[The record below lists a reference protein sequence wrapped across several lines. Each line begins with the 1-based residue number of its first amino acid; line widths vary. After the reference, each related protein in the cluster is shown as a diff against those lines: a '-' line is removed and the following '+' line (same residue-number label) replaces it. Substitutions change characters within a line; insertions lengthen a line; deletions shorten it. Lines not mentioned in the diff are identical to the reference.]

1 MNRKVVLIAHDIRST
16 HNIGSLLRTA
26 ECLGVERV
34 YISGYSPYPSVPND
48 ERLPH
53 IHQKLTAQ
61 IHKTALGAESLVS
74 WERQPDLPV
83 LIQKLRS
90 NGYAV
95 AALEQAPGSTDISSW
110 IPPDKIA
117 ILLGREVE
125 GVEDALLKLCD
136 YAVENTPIWSERITK
151 RCTSRSN
158 CSLSSAV
165 CKCTISML

>member
-16 HNIGSLLRTA
+16 HNIGSLLRTG

-61 IHKTALGAESLVS
+61 IHKTALGAESLVP
-74 WERQPDLPV
+74 WERQPDLPA
-83 LIQKLRS
+83 LIRKLRG
-90 NGYAV
+90 NGYTV

-136 YAVENTPIWSERITK
+136 YAVEIPLFGQKE
-151 RCTSRSN
+151 
-158 CSLSSAV
+158 SLNVVQAAAIALYQAQFASV
-165 CKCTISML
+165 R

>member
-61 IHKTALGAESLVS
+61 IHKTALGAESLVP
-74 WERQPDLPV
+74 WERQPDLPA
-83 LIQKLRS
+83 LIRKLRS
-90 NGYAV
+90 NGYTV
-95 AALEQAPGSTDISSW
+95 VALELSPDSTDISSW

-136 YAVENTPIWSERITK
+136 YAVEIPLFGQKE
-151 RCTSRSN
+151 
-158 CSLSSAV
+158 SLNVVQAAAIALYQAQFASV
-165 CKCTISML
+165 R

>member
-74 WERQPDLPV
+74 WERHPDLLV

-90 NGYAV
+90 NGYTV
-95 AALEQAPGSTDISSW
+95 VALEQAPGSTDISSW

-136 YAVENTPIWSERITK
+136 YAVEIPLFGQKE
-151 RCTSRSN
+151 
-158 CSLSSAV
+158 SLNVVQAAAIALYQAQFASV
-165 CKCTISML
+165 R